1 MIRVLLA
8 TAEYL
13 SFLACSKIDHL
24 KEGALG
30 TLKLWSGQD
39 ALTELPRKGA
49 EVTSFKEEGASRKS
63 GPQGRGSCKESNA
76 KEFKEAARASVR
88 MTRFGKAYART
99 SCKDELQGNLLNGF
113 QSWMT
118 IKTGRLETILGKFK
132 PRKRLAGKQY
142 PGWIHR
148 RFFR

>member
-1 MIRVLLA
+1 VIIILLA

-49 EVTSFKEEGASRKS
+49 EVTSFKEEGASRK
-63 GPQGRGSCKESNA
+63 R
-76 KEFKEAARASVR
+76 
-88 MTRFGKAYART
+88 
-99 SCKDELQGNLLNGF
+99 ELQG
-113 QSWMT
+113 
-118 IKTGRLETILGKFK
+118 
-132 PRKRLAGKQY
+132 KQRQ
-142 PGWIHR
+142 GV
-148 RFFR
+148 